1 MRGVGALAGAEQVG
15 GQAARQL
22 DLVLDV
28 AVVVEVP
35 EEAVLVVGNLHSQHT
50 STQSSDSRFPTAAE
64 KTRHIKHVHQ
74 CISQTLPVRSVDEF
88 AECGAAP
95 HSRQKIAE
103 GLHNADV
110 VSRPE
115 LGREGP
121 LFRRC

>member
-1 MRGVGALAGAEQVG
+1 MRGLGALAGAEQVG

-22 DLVLDV
+22 DLVLNV
-28 AVVVEVP
+28 AIVVEVP
-35 EEAVLVVGNLHSQHT
+35 EEAVLVVGNLHSH
-50 STQSSDSRFPTAAE
+50 SSDSQFPTAAE

-74 CISQTLPVRSVDEF
+74 CISQTLPVLSVDEC
-88 AECGAAP
+88 AEWGAAP

-103 GLHNADV
+103 GLHDADV

-115 LGREGP
+115 LGREAP